1 MNTQRALF
9 TDPGTHG
16 RPLLVL
22 VAALMGASACSDAHG
37 GPIVTSAAPPVP
49 VRVVAVERVAL
60 ARPLRAIGR
69 LSQKRSL
76 TLSFKNGG
84 TVRTLFVQEGAMVK
98 KGQRLALVD
107 QTEIEA
113 QVAQA
118 RAAVD
123 KADRDRERVEKLR
136 ASAAAAQNDLD
147 NAHTAADIAHAS
159 LTGALYNHTATVLYA
174 PEDGRIDKRFVEVG
188 EQVAPGRPIF
198 GMSGTQAGVVLR
210 AGVVDR
216 ELPGLRVGDRAEVSV
231 DALPG
236 EIIAATV
243 SEIASV
249 PSLTS
254 GTYELELRLAAS
266 SAPLVAG
273 MTAKVEIVRRT
284 GPPLPVVPLG
294 ALVDAEG
301 THAAIYTL
309 LATAT
314 GHTVKK
320 VPIVIAFFAGDRVA
334 VQSGLSGNERVVSE
348 GASFVEPGRSVRP
361 VETTEVADA
370 RH

>member
-1 MNTQRALF
+1 MALA
-9 TDPGTHG
+9 T
-16 RPLLVL
+16 
-22 VAALMGASACSDAHG
+22 
-37 GPIVTSAAPPVP
+37 PPVP
-49 VRVVAVERVAL
+49 VRVIAVERIAL
-60 ARPLRAIGR
+60 SRPLRAIGR
-69 LSQKRSL
+69 LSHKRSL

-84 TVRTLFVQEGAMVK
+84 TVRSLFVQEGATVR

-118 RAAVD
+118 RAAVG

-136 ASAAAAQNDLD
+136 ANAAAAQNDLD
-147 NAHTAADIAHAS
+147 NAHTAAEIAHAS
-159 LTGALYNHTATVLYA
+159 LAGALYNHTATVLYA

-188 EQVAPGRPIF
+188 EQVGPGRPIF
-198 GMSGTQAGVVLR
+198 GMSGSSAGVVLR

-216 ELPGLRVGDRAEVSV
+216 ELPGLRIGDRAEVTV

-236 EIIAATV
+236 QTLTATIG
-243 SEIASV
+243 EIASV

-254 GTYELELRLAAS
+254 GTYELELRLQGTD
-266 SAPLVAG
+266 APLVAG
-273 MTAKVEIVRRT
+273 MTAKAEIARRA

-294 ALVDAEG
+294 ALVDADG
-301 THAAIYTL
+301 THAAIYAL
-309 LATAT
+309 TAT
-314 GHTVKK
+314 PTGYTVTR
-320 VPIVIAFFAGDRVA
+320 VPIVIAFFAGERVA
-334 VQSGLSGNERVVSE
+334 VQNGLSGSERVVSE

-370 RH
+370 HR